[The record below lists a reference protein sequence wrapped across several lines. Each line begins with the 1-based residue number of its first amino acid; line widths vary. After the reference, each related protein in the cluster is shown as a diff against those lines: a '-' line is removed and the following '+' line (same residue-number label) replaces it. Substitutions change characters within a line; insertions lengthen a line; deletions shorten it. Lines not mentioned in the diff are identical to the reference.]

1 MTGCGIGVLLRMSW
15 VLTVLVMRALRGTPA
30 PEEMIFVYSEEVSP
44 PYQEN
49 DEKKSAS
56 VVNIEEGRASM

>member
-30 PEEMIFVYSEEVSP
+30 PEEMIFVYSEVSP